1 MLLLDGSF
9 VFSAS
14 DLSGYLACDHL
25 LTLDRDAATGVLAKP
40 RRAGALSARYGDE
53 HEAAY
58 LARLKSAG
66 ARVAELERP
75 PSLSRTALEEAQRAT
90 VAALADGYD
99 VVYQGTLFDG
109 TWLGHPDFLVRGGP
123 TGGVWPHAYD
133 VVDTKLARRAKATAL
148 VQVALYGQ
156 LLAPLQGVEPRWLIL
171 ALGDGSEERFA
182 YAAVSSYLRAVQAR
196 FADALSAPAP
206 YPYPVE
212 HCALCPWEERCDD
225 RRRRDDH
232 LSLVAGIRRQ
242 QVDRLE
248 AAGVPTV
255 AALAARPQSAGV
267 AVNRG
272 VLDRLGRQAR
282 EQVRSREEG
291 RVSYSRRPPVPGDG
305 LDLLP
310 PPDDGDVFFDME
322 GFPYA
327 EDGGLEYL
335 FGWVDV
341 SGAFHH
347 RFAADR
353 GAERRAFEQFMDDL
367 AERRRRHPGLHVYH
381 YASYERTAL
390 SRLSNRHGVRE
401 EEVADLLRDEVLVDL
416 YRVVRRSV
424 VVGAPSYSIKQLE
437 PLYGLRRTG
446 DVQTAAESLDM
457 YQDWL
462 DSHPRDDTIRDRIVA
477 YNEVD
482 CRSTL
487 ALRDWLLALRD
498 ESHAGTDT
506 DTGAAAGHATG
517 NGRPEPVQEPAPP
530 TSGGDGGARSAT
542 MLDWLAAVD
551 ATSARLLDG
560 RPDDPAAYDDEQRG
574 RTLLAHLLKFHQ
586 REDNA
591 GWREYFARMELSWD
605 ELRDDDRVAVG
616 DLRFER
622 LGDQVRRSQEHV
634 YSFPSQDVGLRL
646 GDRPID
652 PATGSSPGELVR
664 LNATSVVDPARG
676 ELVLRRSAAVAAP
689 HPRALVPKELVG
701 TYVLRQS
708 LLRLA
713 DWVADHGLDSP
724 EPPWRAARQ
733 LLLRRSPRL
742 DGVNEP
748 GRPLASIG
756 EHGAD
761 AVVRLVPRLDG
772 AALPVQGPPGSGKT
786 YSAAQVIV
794 DAVDRGR
801 RVGVTAN
808 SHRVI
813 EHLLVAVGRE
823 AARRGT
829 SVRLVHKTDVDDHPL
844 DGVRN
849 VGDNKEIIDRLD
861 HGEVDVL
868 GGTAWLMA
876 RPEMAGRLD
885 LLVVDEAGQ
894 VSLANAL
901 ASMGVATDTLLVG
914 DPAQLDQPIQGAH
927 PEGTDVSA
935 LAHVIDG
942 AVTMPDDLGLF
953 LDRTRRMHPS
963 ICRFVSDVV
972 YDGKLS
978 SVDGL
983 ERQRVDSRV
992 DQPSR
997 PGREQLAGAG
1007 IRWLAVPH
1015 HGNRTASV
1023 EEAERIAGAVD
1034 ELIGGTWVDA
1044 DGDQHVLGP
1053 EHVLVVTPYNAQIA
1067 ELSARLPAGVEV
1079 GTVDRFQGREAPVVF
1094 YSMATSSID
1103 DLPRDPEF
1111 LFSLHRLNVAVS
1123 RAQAL
1128 AVLVCSPALRAPRCR
1143 TTRQVQLVNA
1153 LCRLIE
1159 DAEASP

>member
-1 MLLLDGSF
+1 
-9 VFSAS
+9 
-14 DLSGYLACDHL
+14 
-25 LTLDRDAATGVLAKP
+25 
-40 RRAGALSARYGDE
+40 
-53 HEAAY
+53 
-58 LARLKSAG
+58 
-66 ARVAELERP
+66 
-75 PSLSRTALEEAQRAT
+75 
-90 VAALADGYD
+90 
-99 VVYQGTLFDG
+99 
-109 TWLGHPDFLVRGGP
+109 
-123 TGGVWPHAYD
+123 
-133 VVDTKLARRAKATAL
+133 
-148 VQVALYGQ
+148 
-156 LLAPLQGVEPRWLIL
+156 
-171 ALGDGSEERFA
+171 
-182 YAAVSSYLRAVQAR
+182 
-196 FADALSAPAP
+196 
-206 YPYPVE
+206 
-212 HCALCPWEERCDD
+212 
-225 RRRRDDH
+225 
-232 LSLVAGIRRQ
+232 
-242 QVDRLE
+242 
-248 AAGVPTV
+248 
-255 AALAARPQSAGV
+255 
-267 AVNRG
+267 
-272 VLDRLGRQAR
+272 
-282 EQVRSREEG
+282 
-291 RVSYSRRPPVPGDG
+291 
-305 LDLLP
+305 
-310 PPDDGDVFFDME
+310 
-322 GFPYA
+322 
-327 EDGGLEYL
+327 
-335 FGWVDV
+335 
-341 SGAFHH
+341 
-347 RFAADR
+347 
-353 GAERRAFEQFMDDL
+353 
-367 AERRRRHPGLHVYH
+367 
-381 YASYERTAL
+381 
-390 SRLSNRHGVRE
+390 
-401 EEVADLLRDEVLVDL
+401 
-416 YRVVRRSV
+416 
-424 VVGAPSYSIKQLE
+424 
-437 PLYGLRRTG
+437 
-446 DVQTAAESLDM
+446 
-457 YQDWL
+457 
-462 DSHPRDDTIRDRIVA
+462 
-477 YNEVD
+477 
-482 CRSTL
+482 
-487 ALRDWLLALRD
+487 
-498 ESHAGTDT
+498 
-506 DTGAAAGHATG
+506 
-517 NGRPEPVQEPAPP
+517 
-530 TSGGDGGARSAT
+530 
-542 MLDWLAAVD
+542 
-551 ATSARLLDG
+551 
-560 RPDDPAAYDDEQRG
+560 DDEQRG

-605 ELRDDDRVAVG
+605 ELRDDDRVAIG

-664 LNATSVVDPARG
+664 LNATSVADPTRG
-676 ELVLRRSAAVAAP
+676 ELVLRRGTAATAP

-701 TYVLRQS
+701 TYVLRES

-742 DGVNEP
+742 TDGDELR
-748 GRPLASIG
+748 GPLAAIG

-829 SVRLVHKTDVDDHPL
+829 TVRLVHKTDVDDHPL

-849 VGDNKEIIDRLD
+849 VGDNKEIVDRLD
-861 HGEVDVL
+861 RGEVDVL

-935 LAHVIDG
+935 LVHVIDG

-992 DQPSR
+992 DQRSR
-997 PGREQLAGAG
+997 PGREQLFGAG

-1015 HGNRTASV
+1015 HGNRTASA
-1023 EEAERIAGAVD
+1023 EEAERVAGAID
-1034 ELIGGTWVDA
+1034 ELVGGTWVDA

-1094 YSMATSSID
+1094 YSMATSSVD

-1128 AVLVCSPALRAPRCR
+1128 AVLVCSPALRSPRCR

>member
-1 MLLLDGSF
+1 VLLLDGSF

-25 LTLDRDAATGVLAKP
+25 LTLDRDAATGVLAKTRGP
-40 RRAGALSARYGDE
+40 GALSARYGDE

-66 ARVAELERP
+66 VRVAELERP

-90 VAALADGYD
+90 VAALAGGYD

-123 TGGVWPHAYD
+123 AGGAWPHTYD

-148 VQVALYGQ
+148 VQVALYAQ
-156 LLAPLQGVEPRWLIL
+156 LLTPLQGVEPRWLIL

-182 YAAVSSYLRAVQAR
+182 YTAVSSYLRAVQAR
-196 FADALSAPAP
+196 FTDALSAPAP

-212 HCALCPWEERCDD
+212 HCALCPWEGHCDD

-242 QVDRLE
+242 QVERLE

-255 AALAARPQSAGV
+255 AALAALPSLTGVPIGRGV
-267 AVNRG
+267 A
-272 VLDRLGRQAR
+272 DRLGRQAR

-291 RVSYSRRPPVPGDG
+291 RVSYSRLPSVPGDG

-310 PPDDGDVFFDME
+310 PPDDGDVFFDLE

-335 FGWVDV
+335 FGWVDL
-341 SGAFHH
+341 SGTFHH

-353 GAERRAFEQFMDDL
+353 AAERRAFEQFMDDL

-446 DVQTAAESLDM
+446 DVQTATESLEM

-462 DSHPRDDTIRDRIVA
+462 DSNPRDDTIRDRIVA

-487 ALRDWLLALRD
+487 ALRDWLLALRG
-498 ESHAGTDT
+498 EPPGAVETDV
-506 DTGAAAGHATG
+506 DADVEG
-517 NGRPEPVQEPAPP
+517 
-530 TSGGDGGARSAT
+530 GGARSTT
-542 MLDWLAAVD
+542 MPDWLASVD

-560 RPDDPAAYDDEQRG
+560 LPEDPSAWDHEQRG
-574 RTLLAHLLKFHQ
+574 RRLLAHLLKFHQ

-605 ELRDDDRVAVG
+605 ELRDDDRVAIG

-622 LGDQVRRSQEHV
+622 LGDRVRRSQEHV

-664 LNATSVVDPARG
+664 LDPTSATDPTRG
-676 ELVLRRSAAVAAP
+676 ELVLRRGTAATAP

-701 TYVLRQS
+701 TYVLRES

-733 LLLRRSPRL
+733 LLLRQPPRL
-742 DGVNEP
+742 AGIGPDQVAP
-748 GRPLASIG
+748 GEHHRPLTAIG

-761 AVVRLVPRLDG
+761 AIVRLVPRLDG

-794 DAVDRGR
+794 DAVGRGR

-813 EHLLVAVGRE
+813 EHLLVAVRRE

-829 SVRLVHKTDVDDHPL
+829 AVRLVHKTDVDDDPV

-849 VGDNKEIIDRLD
+849 VGDNKEVVDLLDR
-861 HGEVDVL
+861 GGMDVL

-876 RPEMAGRLD
+876 RPAMAGRLD

-901 ASMGVATDTLLVG
+901 ASMGVAIDTLLVG
-914 DPAQLDQPIQGAH
+914 DPAQLDQPFQGAH

-942 AVTMPDDLGLF
+942 AATMPDDLGLF
-953 LDRTRRMHPS
+953 LDCTRRMHPS

-983 ERQRVDSRV
+983 ERQRVDGRV
-992 DQPSR
+992 DQRSR
-997 PGREQLAGAG
+997 PGRERLAGAG

-1015 HGNRTASV
+1015 HGNRAASV
-1023 EEAERIAGAVD
+1023 EEAERIAAAVD
-1034 ELIGGTWVDA
+1034 ELVGGAWVDA
-1044 DGDQHVLGP
+1044 AGDEHVLGP
-1053 EHVLVVTPYNAQIA
+1053 EHILVVTPYNAQIV
-1067 ELSARLPAGVEV
+1067 ELAARLPAGVEI

-1094 YSMATSSID
+1094 YSMATSSLD
-1103 DLPRDPEF
+1103 DLPRDVEF

-1143 TTRQVQLVNA
+1143 TTRQVQLLNA